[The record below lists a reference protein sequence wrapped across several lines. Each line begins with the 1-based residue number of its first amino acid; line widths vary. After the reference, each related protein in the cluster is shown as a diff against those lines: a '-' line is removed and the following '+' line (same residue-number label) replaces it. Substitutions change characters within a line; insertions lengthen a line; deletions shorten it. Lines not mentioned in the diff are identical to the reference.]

1 MTGQATF
8 TGYVKLDDTAS
19 FLGFTDQIMSRGRDV
34 AGLAPSTYQIL
45 LHLNIDE
52 GYPVGTFVPLGIGSK
67 LTGQDG
73 LWLYQPLMAF
83 YAAMAALALYALLGG
98 LIRSAR
104 RCARSSPSSPRTRR

>member
-1 MTGQATF
+1 
-8 TGYVKLDDTAS
+8 
-19 FLGFTDQIMSRGRDV
+19 MSRGRDV

-73 LWLYQPLMAF
+73 AWLYQPLMAF
-83 YAAMAALALYALLGG
+83 YAAMAALALYVA
-98 LIRSAR
+98 AR
-104 RCARSSPSSPRTRR
+104 RPDRVAARCARSPRSSPPRPRCCTPTPSGAGSRSSPRRR